1 MEMMDTCHHDI
12 DGQLSVVLAT
22 TTIHNTKSIRSERQ
36 QAGRSRGSGCND
48 QLDDMGEQ
56 TGVDRKGG
64 QSIGLWFRV
73 LVSI

>member
-1 MEMMDTCHHDI
+1 MDTCRRDI

-22 TTIHNTKSIRSERQ
+22 TTIRNTKSIRSKRR
-36 QAGRSRGSGCND
+36 QAGRSGGSGCND

-56 TGVDRKGG
+56 TGIDRKGG
-64 QSIGLWFRV
+64 RSIGLWFRV